1 MVIVNRNTVRNS
13 SFGDAHPMHL
23 HGHYFYVVT
32 IGYGEYNEDGFF
44 RNSSDDTECIVRS
57 NNQTCSNYFFTVEE
71 ENGGMK
77 QEVRWKGMQSINTQN
92 RRLPR
97 KDTLTVPFG
106 GYAVIRFI
114 VDNPGWWLFHCHIQ
128 IDQSSGMAAVI
139 RELPDE
145 LDQSTP
151 PPIDECMPTECEPC
165 MGGSSSNL
173 RGSPLM
179 VMVIIAFLSLVL
191 F

>member
-1 MVIVNRNTVRNS
+1 M
-13 SFGDAHPMHL
+13 
-23 HGHYFYVVT
+23 
-32 IGYGEYNEDGFF
+32 
-44 RNSSDDTECIVRS
+44 
-57 NNQTCSNYFFTVEE
+57 
-71 ENGGMK
+71 
-77 QEVRWKGMQSINTQN
+77 
-92 RRLPR
+92 
-97 KDTLTVPFG
+97 PFG

-179 VMVIIAFLSLVL
+179 VMVVIAFLSLVL